1 VILASRREEV
11 HTSFEDVTVRNVF
24 AIEEVETVQGNLV
37 AAARDA

>member
-1 VILASRREEV
+1 VR
-11 HTSFEDVTVRNVF
+11 TSYEAVMVCNVF